1 MRVGNNEAVTDVVT
15 TPHPSTEQLTPVLR
29 DRRSVTIFDP
39 THELGRDDLE
49 QLVRAAQW
57 APSGGNT
64 QPWAWFV
71 LTRGSAGH
79 RALLETLS
87 DGNVPWVPAASAV
100 LVAAAQIATAP
111 DGSGRDRPMTAAFDT
126 GLSMA
131 SLLSEATALGLATHP
146 FGGYNAGEL
155 ALALGV
161 PEWFQVMCAVAVGM
175 PGEAATATEALVEKE
190 HRART
195 RRALRSFVFGDRFGE
210 PYDPTLAD

>member
-1 MRVGNNEAVTDVVT
+1 M
-15 TPHPSTEQLTPVLR
+15 PHPSTGQLTPTLR

-39 THELGRDDLE
+39 THALGAGE
-49 QLVRAAQW
+49 VSQLLRAAQW

-71 LTRGSAGH
+71 LPRGTEGH

-87 DGNVPWVPAASAV
+87 EGNVPWVPAASAV
-100 LVAAAQIATAP
+100 LVAAAQIATDP
-111 DGSGRDRPMTAAFDT
+111 DGNGRDRPLTAAFDT

-131 SLLSEATALGLATHP
+131 SLLVEATALGLASHP

-161 PEWFQVMCAVAVGM
+161 PDWFQIVCAVAIGVRGD
-175 PGEAATATEALVEKE
+175 ASAATEALREKE
-190 HRART
+190 NRPRT
-195 RRALRSFVFGDRFGE
+195 RKPLSSFAFGERFGA
-210 PYDPTLAD
+210 PYDPTLTD